1 MDKNLQAIKTSFY
14 RHQKKIYLLSF
25 GLVFVIGIIILIKIY
40 IKHYQN
46 RFYPGTY
53 VDQVKIAG
61 LNLSEAETKLADNWL
76 TASNQL
82 PLQIIY
88 DPNSIEE
95 TNIQLT
101 LNDNF
106 TQTLNEAM
114 AFGKEG
120 NFFNRLQKIWQKKH
134 FYTQASIEENKMT
147 EALAELAE
155 RFDLVGQPASAT
167 LNYSGNPQSLLIN
180 PGADGRQ
187 LLVEESQE
195 KIYQILETPWLELEE
210 KDLMIEAIIASSS
223 AALNQEQ
230 IEKALNRVKTIVG
243 ERLVF
248 TGEYQRIEFNDS
260 ELISILKFPDGIN
273 EKLFD
278 EEELINLIED
288 KTTHINRP
296 AQNASFQ
303 FHRDEKEQIVVD
315 QFTPD
320 LKGLRVN
327 ENKLKN
333 KIIQALK
340 TLENEQNL
348 KEIEENDQDFF
359 QLDMTSQ
366 EAEITLGQTNDFGI
380 KEIIGFGESWY
391 YGSIAS
397 RIFNVDL
404 TNQILNWIIIPPGEE
419 FSFNKALGDVSS
431 ATGYREAYIIRDGA
445 THLAPRGGVCQVS
458 STLFRAVLNAGLE
471 ITRRLPHSY
480 RVSYYEINNQ
490 PGFDATVYSGNVDLR
505 FINDTLGHI
514 LLEFQSDSEK
524 LYMTVKIYGTSDGRT
539 SEIVNYK
546 SWGYQ
551 AALEPVYIP
560 DPSLPTGKIKQIDWA
575 SSGIKAEF
583 TNIIR
588 DKFGEIIREDYYY
601 SNYRPWS
608 AKYLQGI

>member
-1 MDKNLQAIKTSFY
+1 MDKILQAIKTSFCRY
-14 RHQKKIYLLSF
+14 QKKIYLLSF
-25 GLVFVIGIIILIKIY
+25 GLVFAIGTIALIKIY
-40 IKHYQN
+40 INYYQN

-53 VDQVKIAG
+53 IDQVKVAG
-61 LNLSEAETKLADNWL
+61 LNLAEAETKLADNWL
-76 TASNQL
+76 AVSNQL

-88 DPNSIEE
+88 DPNSTEE
-95 TNIQLT
+95 TSILLT

-120 NFFNRLQKIWQKKH
+120 NFLNRLKKIWQKKN
-134 FYTQASIEENKMT
+134 FYTQASIDENKVT

-155 RFDLVGQPASAT
+155 RFDLAGQPASAT
-167 LNYSGNPQSLLIN
+167 LNYSGSPQSLLID

-187 LLVEESQE
+187 LIIDESRE
-195 KIYQILETPWLELEE
+195 KIYQVLKKPWLELEE
-210 KDLMIEAIIASSS
+210 NDLMLEAIISSSS
-223 AALNQEQ
+223 ASLNQEQ
-230 IEKALNRVKTIVG
+230 VETARNRAKTLVG
-243 ERLVF
+243 QKLVF
-248 TGEYQRIEFNDS
+248 TGEYQRIEFNDR

-273 EKLFD
+273 TQLFD

-303 FHRDEKEQIVVD
+303 FHRDEKEQIIVD

-320 LKGLRVN
+320 LKGLKVN
-327 ENKLKN
+327 ETKLKN

-340 TLENEQNL
+340 TLENEQSL
-348 KEIEENDQDFF
+348 KEIEENEQNFF
-359 QLDMTSQ
+359 QLDMASQ
-366 EAEITLGQTNDFGI
+366 EAEITLAQTNDFGI
-380 KEIIGFGESWY
+380 EEIIGFGESWY

-404 TNQILNWIIIPPGEE
+404 TNQILNWTIIAPGEE
-419 FSFNKALGDVSS
+419 FSFNKVLGDVSS
-431 ATGYREAYIIRDGA
+431 ATGYREAYIIQDGA
-445 THLAPRGGVCQVS
+445 TRLAPGGGVCQVS
-458 STLFRAVLNAGLE
+458 STLFRALLNAGLE

-505 FINDTLGHI
+505 FINDTPGHI
-514 LLEFQSDSEK
+514 LLEFQSDPEK
-524 LYMTVKIYGTSDGRT
+524 LYMTVKIYGTNDGRT
-539 SEIVNYK
+539 SEVVNYK

-551 AALEPVYIP
+551 PALAPVFIP
-560 DPSLPTGKIKQIDWA
+560 DPSLPEGKTKQIDWA

-583 TNIIR
+583 TNIIH

>member
-445 THLAPRGGVCQVS
+445 THLAPGGGVCQVS

>member
-1 MDKNLQAIKTSFY
+1 
-14 RHQKKIYLLSF
+14 
-25 GLVFVIGIIILIKIY
+25 
-40 IKHYQN
+40 
-46 RFYPGTY
+46 
-53 VDQVKIAG
+53 
-61 LNLSEAETKLADNWL
+61 
-76 TASNQL
+76 
-82 PLQIIY
+82 
-88 DPNSIEE
+88 
-95 TNIQLT
+95 
-101 LNDNF
+101 
-106 TQTLNEAM
+106 M

-134 FYTQASIEENKMT
+134 FYTRASIEENKMT
-147 EALAELAE
+147 EALAELAK

-187 LLVEESQE
+187 LLVQESQE

-230 IEKALNRVKTIVG
+230 IEKALNRTKTIVG
-243 ERLVF
+243 KRLVF

-303 FHRDEKEQIVVD
+303 FHRDEKEQIAVD

-333 KIIQALK
+333 KIIQALEI
-340 TLENEQNL
+340 LENEQDL

-359 QLDMTSQ
+359 QLDMASQ
-366 EAEITLGQTNDFGI
+366 EAEITLAQTNDFGI

-404 TNQILNWIIIPPGEE
+404 TNQILNWIVIPPGEE
-419 FSFNKALGDVSS
+419 FSFNRALGDVSS

-445 THLAPRGGVCQVS
+445 THLAPGGGVCQVS
-458 STLFRAVLNAGLE
+458 STLFRALLDAGVE

-480 RVSYYEINNQ
+480 RVSYYEINRQ

-505 FINDTLGHI
+505 FINDTPGHI

-539 SEIVNYK
+539 SEIVNCK

>member
-1 MDKNLQAIKTSFY
+1 MDKILQAIKTSFY
-14 RHQKKIYLLSF
+14 RHQKKFYLLSF
-25 GLVFVIGIIILIKIY
+25 GLVFLIGIIVLIKIY
-40 IKHYQN
+40 INYYQD

-61 LNLSEAETKLADNWL
+61 LDLSEAEIKLADNWS

-95 TNIQLT
+95 TTVQLT

-114 AFGKEG
+114 VFGKEG
-120 NFFNRLQKIWQKKH
+120 NFFNHLQKIWQKKN
-134 FYTQASIEENKMT
+134 FYTQASIDENEMT
-147 EALAELAE
+147 EALAELAK
-155 RFDLVGQPASAT
+155 RFDLVGEPASAT

-180 PGADGRQ
+180 PGTDGRQ

-210 KDLMIEAIIASSS
+210 KDLMIETIIASSS

-230 IEKALNRVKTIVG
+230 IEEALNRTKTIVG

-248 TGEYQRIEFNDS
+248 TGEYQRVEFNDR
-260 ELISILKFPDGIN
+260 ELINILKFPDGIN
-273 EKLFD
+273 EELFD
-278 EEELINLIED
+278 EQELIILIED
-288 KTTHINRP
+288 KTADINRP
-296 AQNASFQ
+296 AQNATFQ
-303 FHRDEKEQIVVD
+303 FHRAEEEQIIVD
-315 QFTPD
+315 QFVPD
-320 LKGLRVN
+320 LKGLKVN
-327 ENKLKN
+327 ENTLKN
-333 KIIQALK
+333 KIIQAL
-340 TLENEQNL
+340 TALENGQVL
-348 KEIEENDQDFF
+348 KEIEEENQNFF
-359 QLDMTSQ
+359 QLDMASQ

-397 RIFNVDL
+397 RIYNVDL
-404 TNQILNWIIIPPGEE
+404 TNEILNWIIIPPGEE
-419 FSFNKALGDVSS
+419 FSFNRALGDVSS
-431 ATGYREAYIIRDGA
+431 ATGYREAYIIQDGA
-445 THLAPRGGVCQVS
+445 TRLAPGGGVCQVS
-458 STLFRAVLNAGLE
+458 STLFRAVLDAGLK

-505 FINDTLGHI
+505 FVNDTPGHI

-524 LYMTVKIYGTSDGRT
+524 LYMTVKIYGTGDGRS

-551 AALEPVYIP
+551 PALEPVYIP
-560 DPSLPTGKIKQIDWA
+560 DPSLPEGKTKQIDWA

-583 TNIIR
+583 TNVIR
-588 DKFGEIIREDYYY
+588 DKFGEVIREDYYY

-608 AKYLQGI
+608 AKYLVGI